1 MRRVPIPPESVEQL
15 RKDKKREWGY
25 QFVSVTLKDGRRFEP
40 AVASEGCIIEVKGHM
55 DVPFSADDVE
65 SVAVT
70 HKHWNFRR
78 QKLDLFADVERN

>member
-1 MRRVPIPPESVEQL
+1 MKRVPIPLESAERL
-15 RKDKKREWGY
+15 RKDKKKEWGY
-25 QFVSVTLKDGRRFEP
+25 QFVSVTLKDGRYFDP
-40 AVASEGCIIEVKGHM
+40 AVASEGYIIEVKGYM

-65 SVAVT
+65 SVEVT